1 MENEEINVDKEQ
13 LIHILAQ
20 NWDETELALW
30 AYDCTDDA
38 EDVIEEILES
48 NPKDQ
53 LWYYLDEK
61 AKREIAG
68 DTLFPRYS
76 AIKIIENTD
85 INDLLETITENTGL
99 TIEDIINYKL

>member
-76 AIKIIENTD
+76 AIKIIESILSLVKTFLFSFPVD
-85 INDLLETITENTGL
+85 FFF
-99 TIEDIINYKL
+99 KLIFFN